1 MKKLVEDLKGYTSK
15 MEEDMKKHLTKLDEC
30 RKKMEEKLSKM
41 EEEESKKAEEEAKKA
56 EEDDDEDEDEGKDK
70 GKKKAEESAEVT
82 AVEEVVIPKVE
93 TPVVNERDSWTLSK
107 WKKEAPADLYK
118 MALEQQEKFAELVK
132 KANEEFL
139 KNKKTI

>member
-1 MKKLVEDLKGYTSK
+1 MKKLVEDLKSYTSK
-15 MEEDMKKHLTKLDEC
+15 MEEDMKKHVTKLDEC

-41 EEEESKKAEEEAKKA
+41 EEEESKKVEEAKKA
-56 EEDDDEDEDEGKDK
+56 EEEDEDEDEGKDK

-118 MALEQQEKFAELVK
+118 MSQEQPEKFAVLVK
-132 KANEEFL
+132 NANEEFL